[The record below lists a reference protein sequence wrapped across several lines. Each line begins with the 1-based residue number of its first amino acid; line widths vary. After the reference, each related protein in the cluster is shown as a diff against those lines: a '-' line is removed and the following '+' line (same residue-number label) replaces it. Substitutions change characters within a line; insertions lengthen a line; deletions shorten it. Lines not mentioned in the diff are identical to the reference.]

1 VDTDPQARTQY
12 EIIAGDGEI
21 YGPYSL
27 VDLQQYLDEKRVQW
41 DTQVRVSGTDDWMP
55 INRLITPPATE
66 SASVAESSVSE
77 PSVSRV
83 SSSSGKVDAM
93 EALRA
98 GWDAFKETMGLSIG
112 VYLVASLLI
121 VVSGCLIIGPIFLAG
136 PIWGGV
142 CIYSLKAIRGEQVD
156 FNDLFSGFSN
166 FGSYLAAFLLIL
178 IMVALSTLPG
188 LLVMFAP
195 PLILGPD
202 GTLVAI
208 SLLLG
213 AFLMVLLLAYYSL
226 RYMFSFFL
234 LADGRADSAGEAL
247 KMSAAGVRRNI
258 GGVLL
263 FFSPSSFDF
272 RCGRDDGF
280 RITIHLTLVGYCDGE
295 NVRRRFFVIA

>member
-1 VDTDPQARTQY
+1 MDTDPQARTQY

-27 VDLQQYLDEKRVQW
+27 VDLQQYLDEGRVQW

-55 INRLITPPATE
+55 INRLISPPATE
-66 SASVAESSVSE
+66 SASVAEFSVSK
-77 PSVSRV
+77 PSVSRD

-112 VYLVASLLI
+112 VYFVASLLI
-121 VVSGCLIIGPIFLAG
+121 LVSGCLIIGPIFLAG

-142 CIYSLKAIRGEQVD
+142 CIYSLKAIRGEHVD

-166 FGSYLAAFLLIL
+166 FGSYFAAFLLIL

-188 LLVMFAP
+188 LLVMFVPAI
-195 PLILGPD
+195 LLGPD
-202 GTLVAI
+202 GAIVAI
-208 SLLLG
+208 SMLMGTL
-213 AFLMVLLLAYYSL
+213 LMVLIPAYYSL
-226 RYMFSFFL
+226 RYMFSFLL

-263 FFSPSSFDF
+263 FFLLAALISGVAGMTGLGSLFTSPWL
-272 RCGRDDGF
+272 G
-280 RITIHLTLVGYCDGE
+280 
-295 NVRRRFFVIA
+295 IAMAKMYEDAFS